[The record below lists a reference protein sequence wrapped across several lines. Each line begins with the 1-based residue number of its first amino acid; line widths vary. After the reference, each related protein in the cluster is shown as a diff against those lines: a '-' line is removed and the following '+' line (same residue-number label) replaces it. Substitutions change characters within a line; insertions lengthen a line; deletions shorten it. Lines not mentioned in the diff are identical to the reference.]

1 MSVLSIGQNPTG
13 GTLSVER
20 RKEIYAICHKY
31 DIVIVE
37 DDPYW
42 NLQYP
47 SAQEKQAEYRNAPIN
62 RHLTPRNYNAGKKSS
77 GYEFLD
83 SLVPSYLSVDTDGR
97 VVRLDTFSKTI
108 APGCRLGW
116 MTAQPAVI
124 ERLARI
130 AESTTQAPSGFVQAL
145 VAEMILGQQSDDK
158 STNARKGSDDE
169 KGWQMDGWVRW
180 LEGLRAG
187 YEHRMQQMC
196 SGLEEGKYIVLD
208 TERLDDLTLGE
219 NNEEDSWEVLDKVQ
233 MYDFV
238 WPTGGMFVWIKADFD
253 SHPLRRKYRPERLSK
268 ALWTHLIQRPHLCLL
283 ATGAMFSP
291 TDEIKARGYKYF
303 RLCFAAMPAD
313 DVAPIAQRLVDG
325 FRTFWQRKNL
335 DGLEDDDTAQ
345 AVEHLQIE
353 PSVNFMGMG
362 C

>member
-1 MSVLSIGQNPTG
+1 M
-13 GTLSVER
+13 SVER
-20 RKEIYAICHKY
+20 RKKIYAICHRY

-47 SAQEKQAEYRNAPIN
+47 SAQEKQAEYRNTSIN
-62 RHLTPRNYNAGKKSS
+62 PHLTPRNYNAGKKSS

-83 SLVPSYLSVDTDGR
+83 SLVPSYLSLDTDGR

-116 MTAQPAVI
+116 ITAQPAVI

-145 VAEMILGQQSDDK
+145 VAEMILGQQAGDK
-158 STNARKGSDDE
+158 SIDARKGNNGE
-169 KGWQMDGWVRW
+169 RGWQMDGWVRW

-196 SGLEEGKYIVLD
+196 SSLEEGRYIVLD

-219 NNEEDSWEVLDKVQ
+219 DTEEDSWEVLDKVQ
-233 MYDFV
+233 MYDFA
-238 WPTGGMFVWIKADFD
+238 WPTGGMFVWMKADFD
-253 SHPLRRKYRPERLSK
+253 SHPLRRKYAPERLSK
-268 ALWTHLIQRPHLCLL
+268 ALWTHLIQKPHLCLL
-283 ATGAMFSP
+283 ATGMMFSP
-291 TDEIKARGYKYF
+291 TDDIKARGYQYF

-313 DVAPIAQRLVDG
+313 DVAPVAQRLVDG

-335 DGLEDDDTAQ
+335 DGLEDDNTAQ
-345 AVEHLQIE
+345 AVEHLQME